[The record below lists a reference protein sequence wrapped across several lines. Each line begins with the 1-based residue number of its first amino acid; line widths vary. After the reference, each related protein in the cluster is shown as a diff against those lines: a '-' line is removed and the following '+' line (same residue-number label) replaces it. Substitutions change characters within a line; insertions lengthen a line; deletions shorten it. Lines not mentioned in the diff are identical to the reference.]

1 MQLCSMRLLTQSDTP
16 RSLCTY
22 CAHPAHNAGLCSAC
36 SPSSA
41 PFGSTN
47 LAVNPRTVMGVL
59 LQRYANKNYG
69 NDVVKWWILLMPF
82 MEILITITTYAILA
96 LQDRTPQN
104 VLITPLQFPSS
115 L

>member
-1 MQLCSMRLLTQSDTP
+1 
-16 RSLCTY
+16 
-22 CAHPAHNAGLCSAC
+22 
-36 SPSSA
+36 
-41 PFGSTN
+41 
-47 LAVNPRTVMGVL
+47 MGVL